1 MALSRPVG
9 TGWVGSEPHVPQA
22 VPPCSGRRGGCGVVS
37 AHVLP
42 CSVSFIQGSDRCLSF
57 EGLPEEAFEHLT
69 NLNYLYLAN
78 NKVRGPQQ
86 GSVSGAE
93 LRELSPG
100 PLLGQLLGSYWCS
113 DTVQTLHFN
122 TGLQSG
128 QMMTEAKA
136 YISVVG

>member
-1 MALSRPVG
+1 M
-9 TGWVGSEPHVPQA
+9 
-22 VPPCSGRRGGCGVVS
+22 
-37 AHVLP
+37 
-42 CSVSFIQGSDRCLSF
+42 
-57 EGLPEEAFEHLT
+57 
-69 NLNYLYLAN
+69 
-78 NKVRGPQQ
+78 
-86 GSVSGAE
+86 SGAE

-136 YISVVG
+136 YIGVVG